1 MKIKLLRL
9 FKKKK
14 DISFVIK
21 IYSIRRDVMLE
32 VYKPDQHII
41 PATLSRAFF
50 LDIFGYKPVWSSDHF
65 HATPVFVER
74 MKKYEN

>member
-1 MKIKLLRL
+1 MKIKLLSL

-21 IYSIRRDVMLE
+21 FYLIRRDIILE
-32 VYKPDQHII
+32 VYKPDQYII

-50 LDIFGYKPVWSSDHF
+50 LDIFGRKPVWSSDHF
-65 HATPVFVER
+65 YFASVFVDR
-74 MKKYEN
+74 MKKHEN